1 MKKLVIIVLSSITLL
16 FSVNSFAQLSKIG
29 GGIVIATGAHYL
41 YNDFE
46 YFNKSFGFDL
56 RAEYDLNKKLKLVP
70 DFQIF
75 LPNTFDYTDGGES
88 KTTLYAFDL
97 NLQYILNPKKNFKF
111 YFMGGAHIGG
121 WHIKDQH
128 TSNVV
133 DDIDY
138 SVFKF
143 GFGANAGAGFKM
155 KINYRLSF
163 NAEVKYVIGKSR
175 QMIFSPGFIYDI

>member
-1 MKKLVIIVLSSITLL
+1 MKNLFAIIIAVLL
-16 FSVNSFAQLSKIG
+16 FSGINANAQLTKIG
-29 GGIVIATGAHYL
+29 GGVVIATGGRYL
-41 YNDFE
+41 YDGFE
-46 YFNKSFGFDL
+46 YFNKSFGFDI
-56 RAEYDLNKKLKLVP
+56 RAEYDLNKKLRLVP

-75 LPNTFDYTDGGES
+75 LPNTFDYTAGGES

-97 NLQYILNPKKNFKF
+97 NLQYILNPKKDFKF
-111 YFMGGAHIGG
+111 YFLGGGHIGG
-121 WHIKDQH
+121 WHIKDKH
-128 TSNVV
+128 SSAIGE
-133 DDIDY
+133 DIDY

-175 QMIFSPGFIYDI
+175 QMIFTPGFIYDI

>member
-1 MKKLVIIVLSSITLL
+1 MKTFVLIFFSSISLL
-16 FSVNSFAQLSKIG
+16 FTENTFAQLSKIG
-29 GGIVIATGAHYL
+29 GGIVIATGGKYL

-46 YFNKSFGFDL
+46 YFNKSFGFDV

-70 DFQIF
+70 DIQIF
-75 LPNTFDYTDGGES
+75 LPNTFNYTDGGQS

-97 NLQYILNPKKNFKF
+97 NLQYILNPKKDFKY

-121 WHIKDQH
+121 WHI
-128 TSNVV
+128 
-133 DDIDY
+133 IDKHDAVIGDNIDF

-143 GFGANAGAGFKM
+143 DFGANAGAGFKM
-155 KINYRLSF
+155 KVNYRLSF

-175 QMIFSPGFIYDI
+175 QLIFSPGFIYDI